1 MVLGGDGFPPMFFQ
15 QLVVECS
22 SEAAAEHGSNITKQS
37 SPAVVI
43 GDFERRRWTLQWQ
56 VANTAAKM
64 AVAQLGPFSVLLLL
78 RRSSSWRRWRMIVA
92 LVGGDG
98 SALLSGDV
106 QFGVEIG

>member
-1 MVLGGDGFPPMFFQ
+1 MVLGGDGFPPLFFQ
-15 QLVVECS
+15 QLVVERS

-43 GDFERRRWTLQWQ
+43 GDFERRRRTLRWQ
-56 VANTAAKM
+56 VAVISLVSSPDKQNTAAKM
-64 AVAQLGPFSVLLLL
+64 AVAQ
-78 RRSSSWRRWRMIVA
+78 RSSSWRRWRMIVA

>member
-1 MVLGGDGFPPMFFQ
+1 MVLGGDGFPPLFFQ
-15 QLVVECS
+15 QLVVERS

-37 SPAVVI
+37 SPAV
-43 GDFERRRWTLQWQ
+43 
-56 VANTAAKM
+56 NTAVKM